1 MTTQY
6 TTILKLAL
14 PVQGELSGTW
24 GDVVNN
30 NITQMVEQAVAG
42 KAVIN
47 TWTGNSHTLTT
58 ADGTTSESRCAILE
72 LTDSG
77 TALTGAG
84 TVVCP
89 TNTKLYIVDNNT
101 AEIITIQTAAGTGV
115 AVPVG
120 KTMLVYCDGTNVV
133 EGVTHANSLS
143 LGTSTVTADKILDE
157 DNMASDSATAI
168 ATQQSIKAYVDSQVG
183 TVDTLS
189 EILANGNTTGA
200 NDIDVDSAQKVQF
213 RDADIYLN
221 SSVDGQLD
229 IVADTEIQIAATTVD
244 LNGDLDVSGTALVA
258 GVLTTTAATVFNGG
272 FASNADSTLGTDKK
286 VQFRDAAIYL
296 NSSVDGQLDIVADGE
311 VQIDTALVD
320 INGNLDVSG
329 TTNIS
334 GSVSFTKNA
343 IAGVA
348 ISTTSRASNTVTVTT
363 SAVHGLTSG
372 DLVNVNGVADTSFN
386 GYFTVSVSSTT
397 VFTYSQ
403 TGADGS
409 STGGTSTEVVYNLNA
424 SGTALNWMNGPL
436 NIAANSGIDGL
447 EITQSGAG
455 NGLHVTGTTGLV
467 GNTTLTGNLDVSG
480 TALVTGV
487 LTTTAATVFNGGFA
501 SNADSTLGTDKKV
514 QFRDSAIYINSS
526 VDGQLDIVAD
536 TEIQIAATT
545 VDLNGNLDVSGTALV
560 TGVLTTTAA
569 TVFNGGFAS
578 NADSTLGTDKKVQ
591 FRDSAIYINSSV
603 DGQLDLVA
611 DTEIQIAAT
620 TIDVNGTLAFDSLK
634 GTGATTVTNILDE
647 DNMASDS
654 ATAIATQQSI
664 KAYVDSQVGTVDT
677 LSEILANGNT
687 TGSTDIAVDSA
698 QKVQFRDAAIYIN
711 SSVDGQLDIVADTEI
726 QIAATTIDIDGAVDM
741 ASTLKVGGT
750 VLATSAAL
758 VNSTS
763 AGGFGFA
770 SNNTAF
776 YSFGADTS
784 TAGSYTFQ
792 NLSSNASVNVT
803 SLSLSSTGAVFNE
816 GGVDADFRVESTGN
830 ANMLFVDAST
840 NRVGVGMSTPIEP
853 LHATG
858 RILSTTTYGGSTQ
871 RIGTSIGQNG
881 NTRADIDFRRWTGA
895 AANHGVGMIDVADTG
910 VMAFYTD
917 SKTSNTPATTER
929 MSLDASGNLA
939 IANGNQTAATV
950 SSRIMFGN
958 KGTFT
963 DSGVGRAEICGVSEG
978 ALWYSGTALAFYTNP
993 GPDVT
998 GTAPTERMRLNASG
1012 NLLVGKT
1019 ASNSTVAGAQ
1029 LNANGLIIGTT
1040 SETNPLLLN
1049 RLSTDGN
1056 IITMQKDGATK
1067 GSIGTTTSAGGTRF
1081 AIGAVG
1087 DPGIIFAG
1095 TGVFPATE
1103 ITAADNATDL
1113 GSGNYRWKDLYLSGG
1128 AYLGGTAAANKLDDY
1143 ESGTFVPTVT
1153 NSNGN
1158 MSGISYVSQGGYYQK
1173 IGDLAWFRIQVGFSA
1188 TTIGTGNFRVTGL
1201 PYASINESPARQQ
1214 ATVLTYNLDWD
1225 AIWKQIHTEGV
1236 QNTTSIDFLISR
1248 DNAVWANLQ
1257 ADDMADGITYYYI
1270 ISGCYVTN

>member
-1 MTTQY
+1 MATYVNDLRLTE
-6 TTILKLAL
+6 LAT
-14 PVQGELSGTW
+14 GEGSGTW
-24 GDVVNN
+24 G
-30 NITQMVEQAVAG
+30 TTT
-42 KAVIN
+42 N
-47 TWTGNSHTLTT
+47 TS
-58 ADGTTSESRCAILE
+58 LE
-72 LTDSG
+72 LIG
-77 TALTGAG
+77 EALG
-84 TVVCP
+84 
-89 TNTKLYIVDNNT
+89 Y
-101 AEIITIQTAAGTGV
+101 
-115 AVPVG
+115 
-120 KTMLVYCDGTNVV
+120 
-133 EGVTHANSLS
+133 
-143 LGTSTVTADKILDE
+143 
-157 DNMASDSATAI
+157 
-168 ATQQSIKAYVDSQVG
+168 ATQQAFGSDADATTTVADGASDPARAMYYKITSAASLTATRTLTIAPNTISRVMFIENATSGSQSIAISQGSGASVTILTGKTAVVYLDGAGAGAAVVDAMAGVDPG
-183 TVDTLS
+183 VTDTLT
-189 EILANGNTTGA
+189 EVLVAGNTSGGT
-200 NDIDVDSAQKVQF
+200 NIELSTTDKVQF
-213 RDADIYLN
+213 RDAAIYLN

-244 LNGDLDVSGTALVA
+244 LNG
-258 GVLTTTAATVFNGG
+258 
-272 FASNADSTLGTDKK
+272 
-286 VQFRDAAIYL
+286 
-296 NSSVDGQLDIVADGE
+296 
-311 VQIDTALVD
+311 
-320 INGNLDVSG
+320 NLDVSG
-329 TTNIS
+329 TT
-334 GSVSFTKNA
+334 
-343 IAGVA
+343 
-348 ISTTSRASNTVTVTT
+348 
-363 SAVHGLTSG
+363 
-372 DLVNVNGVADTSFN
+372 
-386 GYFTVSVSSTT
+386 
-397 VFTYSQ
+397 
-403 TGADGS
+403 
-409 STGGTSTEVVYNLNA
+409 
-424 SGTALNWMNGPL
+424 
-436 NIAANSGIDGL
+436 
-447 EITQSGAG
+447 
-455 NGLHVTGTTGLV
+455 
-467 GNTTLTGNLDVSG
+467 
-480 TALVTGV
+480 LVTGV

-545 VDLNGNLDVSGTALV
+545 V
-560 TGVLTTTAA
+560 
-569 TVFNGGFAS
+569 
-578 NADSTLGTDKKVQ
+578 
-591 FRDSAIYINSSV
+591 
-603 DGQLDLVA
+603 
-611 DTEIQIAAT
+611 
-620 TIDVNGTLAFDSLK
+620 DVNGTLAFDSLK

-998 GTAPTERMRLNASG
+998 GTAPTERMRLDASG

-1019 ASNSTVAGAQ
+1019 AANFTVAGHELKPASFAGFTRDGGSPVVVNR
-1029 LNANGLIIGTT
+1029 LTTDGDLIEFYRGGTT
-1040 SETNPLLLN
+1040 V
-1049 RLSTDGN
+1049 
-1056 IITMQKDGATK
+1056 
-1067 GSIGTTTSAGGTRF
+1067 GSIGTVSGLL
-1081 AIGAVG
+1081 
-1087 DPGIIFAG
+1087 GI
-1095 TGVFPATE
+1095 
-1103 ITAADNATDL
+1103 
-1113 GSGNYRWKDLYLSGG
+1113 GSGDAILAFDGTSNSMVPMSSQTGGASNGVLDFGASLRRFKDLYLSGG
-1128 AYLGGTAAANKLDDY
+1128 VYLGGTGAANKLDDY
-1143 ESGTFVPTVT
+1143 EEGTWTPSTTVGLTSTYARYTKVGNRVFFDLEVTITT
-1153 NSNGN
+1153 NSNAGQ
-1158 MSGISYVSQGGYYQK
+1158 MQILSLPFAASGEGAATLGYTTATVSNPILMVQ
-1173 IGDLAWFRIQVGFSA
+1173 
-1188 TTIGTGNFRVTGL
+1188 GTGVYFYSGGTSPVAYSTYSNKLIRLTG
-1201 PYASINESPARQQ
+1201 
-1214 ATVLTYNLDWD
+1214 TYM
-1225 AIWKQIHTEGV
+1225 
-1236 QNTTSIDFLISR
+1236 TT
-1248 DNAVWANLQ
+1248 A
-1257 ADDMADGITYYYI
+1257 
-1270 ISGCYVTN
+1270 